1 MIKALTIFFMIT
13 NILSAQILPQDKQLH
28 IGATYMLGASTSAL
42 VYNKT
47 GDKKKA
53 TIYGL
58 IVHMIAGI
66 AKEIYDI
73 NHGHSDVNDILAN
86 SVGSCLGVVTIRITL

>member
-1 MIKALTIFFMIT
+1 MIT
-13 NILSAQILPQDKQLH
+13 NIVSAQILPQDKQLH
-28 IGATYMLGASTSAL
+28 IGGTYMLSTATAAL

-53 TIYGL
+53 TICGL
-58 IVHMIAGI
+58 IIPMVAGI

-73 NHGHSDVNDILAN
+73 NHGHPDLNDILAN
-86 SVGSCLGVVTIRITL
+86 TVGSCMGVVTIRITL

>member
-1 MIKALTIFFMIT
+1 MIKALIIFFMIT
-13 NILSAQILPQDKQLH
+13 NIVSAQILPQDKQLH
-28 IGATYMLGASTSAL
+28 IGATYILSTSTAAL

-47 GDKKKA
+47 GDKNKA

-58 IVHMIAGI
+58 IVPMIAGI

-73 NHGHSDVNDILAN
+73 NHGHSDIKDILAN
-86 SVGSCLGVVTIRITL
+86 TVGSSLGIVTIRITL

>member
-1 MIKALTIFFMIT
+1 MTKALIIFFMIT
-13 NILSAQILPQDKQLH
+13 NIVSAQILPQDKQLH
-28 IGATYMLGASTSAL
+28 IGATYMLSASTMAL

-53 TIYGL
+53 TVCGL
-58 IVHMIAGI
+58 IIPMIAGI

-73 NHGHSDVNDILAN
+73 NHGHADVNDILAN
-86 SVGSCLGVVTIRITL
+86 TVGSSLGVITIRITL

>member
-1 MIKALTIFFMIT
+1 MIKALIIFFMIT
-13 NILSAQILPQDKQLH
+13 NIVSAQILPQDKQLH
-28 IGATYMLGASTSAL
+28 IGATYMLGASTAAL

-53 TIYGL
+53 TVCGL
-58 IVHMIAGI
+58 IVPMIAGI

-73 NHGHSDVNDILAN
+73 NHGHPDMNDILAN
-86 SVGSCLGVVTIRITL
+86 TVGSSLGVITIRITL

>member
-28 IGATYMLGASTSAL
+28 ISATYMLSASTTAL

-47 GDKKKA
+47 HYKKKA

-58 IVHMIAGI
+58 IIPMVAGV

-73 NHGHSDVNDILAN
+73 NHGNSDVNDILAN
-86 SVGSCLGVVTIRITL
+86 SIGSYLGVVTIRITL

>member
-1 MIKALTIFFMIT
+1 MKKALIIFFMIT
-13 NILSAQILPQDKQLH
+13 NIVSAQILPQDKQLH
-28 IGATYMLGASTSAL
+28 LGATYMLSASTAAL

-58 IVHMIAGI
+58 IVPMIAGI

-86 SVGSCLGVVTIRITL
+86 TVGSSLGIVTIRITL